1 MSPLGVA
8 LPAAFAI
15 LVTGLLP
22 CLLAT
27 LRGEPVDRLAGLILA
42 GPVTTLL
49 LLLLAAGYGRP
60 AYLDAAL
67 VVALLSFAGSLVFA
81 RFLGRIV

>member
-1 MSPLGVA
+1 MTPLAVG
-8 LPAAFAI
+8 LPAAFAV
-15 LVTGLLP
+15 LVAALFP

-42 GPVTTLL
+42 GPAATLVL
-49 LLLLAAGYGRP
+49 MLLAAGYGRP

-67 VVALLSFAGSLVFA
+67 IVALLSFAGSLVYA
-81 RFLGRIV
+81 RFLGGTL

>member
-1 MSPLGVA
+1 VSPLAVA
-8 LPAAFAI
+8 LPAAFAL
-15 LVTGLLP
+15 LVAALFP

-27 LRGEPVDRLAGLILA
+27 LRGEPVDRLSGLILA
-42 GPVTTLL
+42 GPAATLA

-60 AYLDAAL
+60 AYLDAAF

>member
-8 LPAAFAI
+8 LPVAFAL
-15 LVTGLLP
+15 LVAGVFP

-42 GPVTTLL
+42 GPAATLV

-60 AYLDAAL
+60 AYLDMAF

-81 RFLGRIV
+81 RFLGRTV

>member
-1 MSPLGVA
+1 MTPLAVG
-8 LPAAFAI
+8 LPAAFAV
-15 LVTGLLP
+15 LVAALVP

-42 GPVTTLL
+42 GPAATLVL
-49 LLLLAAGYGRP
+49 MLLAAGYGRP

-67 VVALLSFAGSLVFA
+67 IVALLSFAGSLVYA
-81 RFLGRIV
+81 RFLGGTL

>member
-8 LPAAFAI
+8 LPAAFAL
-15 LVTGLLP
+15 LVAALFP

-27 LRGEPVDRLAGLILA
+27 LRGEPVDRLSGLILA
-42 GPVTTLL
+42 GPAATLV

-60 AYLDAAL
+60 AYLDAAF

-81 RFLGRIV
+81 RFLGRTV

>member
-1 MSPLGVA
+1 MSPLAVA
-8 LPAAFAI
+8 LPAAFAL
-15 LVTGLLP
+15 LVAALFP

-27 LRGEPVDRLAGLILA
+27 LRGEPVDRLSGLILA
-42 GPVTTLL
+42 GPAATLA

-60 AYLDAAL
+60 AYLDAAF